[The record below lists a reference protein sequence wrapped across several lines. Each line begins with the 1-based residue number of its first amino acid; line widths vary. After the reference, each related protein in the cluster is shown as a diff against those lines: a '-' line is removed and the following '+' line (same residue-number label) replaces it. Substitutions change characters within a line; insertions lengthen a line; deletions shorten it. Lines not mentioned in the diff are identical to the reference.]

1 MLKLHDHM
9 GRVLPAS
16 RIEYDRRRIP
26 LTMTSTE
33 TSCSVCHEALTATTE
48 AVCNSCGAYF
58 HLNQRNDLP
67 GKDCGEVWI
76 NEEHMALEFACNT
89 CLHPEPAPDESLD
102 DVLDLVEA
110 AAATGMSEE
119 ALTAAAER
127 GELRHRKT
135 AGGIYLFARRDLLAL
150 TGAGR

>member
-1 MLKLHDHM
+1 
-9 GRVLPAS
+9 
-16 RIEYDRRRIP
+16 
-26 LTMTSTE
+26 MTSTHA
-33 TSCSVCHEALTATTE
+33 VCTVCQEPLTATTE
-48 AVCNSCGAYF
+48 AICNGCGALF

-76 NEEHMALEFACNT
+76 NEDHMALEFACNT
-89 CLHPEPAPDESLD
+89 CLHPEEEDDRSLD

-110 AAATGMSEE
+110 AAETGLGEE

-135 AGGIYLFARRDLLAL
+135 AGGIYLFARRDLLAISEV
-150 TGAGR
+150 RR